1 MLLFWNEAASSS
13 NISLFHIQG
22 LMNSLTT
29 AGKYSLFTPDEV
41 IKCKCLKGIFRNHG
55 ILRLST
61 ENQRS
66 NVLMHVF
73 IKSDQMPQWNHF
85 WVNNK

>member
-41 IKCKCLKGIFRNHG
+41 IKCKCLKGIFAIMG
-55 ILRLST
+55 YCVSL
-61 ENQRS
+61 QRTS
-66 NVLMHVF
+66 VKM
-73 IKSDQMPQWNHF
+73 S
-85 WVNNK
+85 